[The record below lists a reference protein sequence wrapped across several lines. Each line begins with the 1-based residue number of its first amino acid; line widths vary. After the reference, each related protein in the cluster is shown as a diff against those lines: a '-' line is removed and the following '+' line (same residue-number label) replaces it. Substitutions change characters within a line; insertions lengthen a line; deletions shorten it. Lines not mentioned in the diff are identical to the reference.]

1 MKKNL
6 LLVII
11 LNSFLILSFSSNLF
25 AKKAAIVIDF
35 ETEEVLF
42 EVNADTRNYPASLT
56 KIMTLYIVFDYIK
69 KGKLSFDSQLNV
81 SSVAASRSPSKLYL
95 EEGSS
100 IKVKDA
106 VNALIIKSANDVA
119 TVVAE
124 NIAGTEKEFAKL
136 MTSYAKNLGM
146 RSTTFKNA
154 SGLPNRAQLTTARDI
169 AKLSHA
175 LISNFPNE
183 YKLFSNT
190 KFSYKGKT
198 YKTHNK
204 LMLSY
209 EGADGIKT
217 GYIKASGFQLAF
229 SAVRD
234 DKRLIGIIFGGD
246 TGSQRNKS
254 LKIIMDKEFSELN
267 IKSNNNNNNNNKEIV
282 KKEIKETK
290 KNNYSIVVGTF
301 KYRNNAEKQ
310 IKLIKS
316 KYPVSTKDK
325 NSNIVLI
332 KVNGKQLYESRFEN
346 FSKKE
351 AYAAC
356 KRLKKLNCDPIMS
369 KTGHSPIKEKMKEL
383 NSPLSGEMSGHVC
396 YADDFYGY
404 DDAMYVALRL
414 LRILCNQEKSL

>member
-1 MKKNL
+1 MKKKL

-35 ETEEVLF
+35 DTEEVLF

-69 KGKLSFDSQLNV
+69 KGKLSFDSQLSV

-100 IKVKDA
+100 IKVRDA

-136 MTSYAKNLGM
+136 MTQYAKNIGM

-190 KFSYKGKT
+190 EFSYKGKT

-254 LKIIMDKEFSELN
+254 LKIIMDKEFAELN
-267 IKSNNNNNNNNKEIV
+267 IKSNNNKKEIV
-282 KKEIKETK
+282 KKEIKVVK

-301 KYRNNAEKQ
+301 KYRNSAEKQ

-332 KVNGKQLYESRFEN
+332 KVSGKQLYESRFEN

-351 AYAAC
+351 AYTAC
-356 KRLKKLNCDPIMS
+356 KRLKKYNRDCF
-369 KTGHSPIKEKMKEL
+369 
-383 NSPLSGEMSGHVC
+383 V
-396 YADDFYGY
+396 
-404 DDAMYVALRL
+404 RL
-414 LRILCNQEKSL
+414 

>member
-6 LLVII
+6 LLIII
-11 LNSFLILSFSSNLF
+11 LNSILVLSFSSNIF

-35 ETEEVLF
+35 DTEEVLF

-56 KIMTLYIVFDYIK
+56 KIMTLYIIFDYIK
-69 KGKLSFDSQLNV
+69 KGKLSYDSQLSV

-95 EEGSS
+95 EEGST
-100 IKVKDA
+100 IKVTDA
-106 VNALIIKSANDVA
+106 INALIIKSANDVA

-124 NIAGTEKEFAKL
+124 NISGSEKEFAKL

-146 RSTTFKNA
+146 KNTTFKNA

-169 AKLSHA
+169 SKLCHK
-175 LISNFPNE
+175 LITNFPNE

-190 KFSYKGKT
+190 KFFYKGKT

-209 EGADGIKT
+209 QGADGIKT

-234 DKRLIGIIFGGD
+234 NKRLIGIILGGD

-254 LKIIMDKEFSELN
+254 LKIIMDKEFAELN
-267 IKSNNNNNNNNKEIV
+267 IKANNNKKEIV
-282 KKEIKETK
+282 KKEIKEVK

-316 KYPVSTKDK
+316 KYPISTKDK

-332 KVNGKQLYESRFEN
+332 KVSGKQLYESRFEN

-356 KRLKKLNCDPIMS
+356 KRL
-369 KTGHSPIKEKMKEL
+369 EKY
-383 NSPLSGEMSGHVC
+383 NRDCFV
-396 YADDFYGY
+396 
-404 DDAMYVALRL
+404 RL
-414 LRILCNQEKSL
+414 